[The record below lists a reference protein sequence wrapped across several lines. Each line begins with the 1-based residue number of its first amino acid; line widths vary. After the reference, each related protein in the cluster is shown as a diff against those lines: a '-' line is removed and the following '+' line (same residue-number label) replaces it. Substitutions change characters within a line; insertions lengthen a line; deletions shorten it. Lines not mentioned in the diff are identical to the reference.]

1 MKHIDEP
8 FCSEFKNKY
17 TTQKKLAD
25 VIAFASKIYSE
36 NCEDY
41 KRDKVRKGDQAVKR
55 PRATSPSTSIATA
68 TSNEEED
75 AIAAKNLHNAQI
87 REAFDNDIKDT
98 YSTLE
103 ALARMDKTEVINFLA
118 KPNVDVS
125 FVKDVAKINE
135 ITTDIPLYKLKA
147 IGCLAIMRS
156 ALADITENDIN

>member
-1 MKHIDEP
+1 M
-8 FCSEFKNKY
+8 
-17 TTQKKLAD
+17 
-25 VIAFASKIYSE
+25 ASKLRHRVFE
-36 NCEDY
+36 LQT
-41 KRDKVRKGDQAVKR
+41 DKVRKGEQAVKR

-103 ALARMDKTEVINFLA
+103 ALARMDKTGVINFLA

-135 ITTDIPLYKLKA
+135 ITTDKPLYKLKA